1 MNDGWLVFRDLT
13 PQKRIDTLQSV
24 IEGGRQLF
32 VLLSDS
38 YIDNQQR
45 HITRYAVP
53 DSLCSSFISQLRSLQ
68 GNVTDNANNAR
79 VSRQTA
85 KDCYPKSAHLTEL
98 LDQYKFKTKYFAL
111 HNSPAIAAEIVGA
124 NPDSAQI
131 FGVLDDNGEQLKLF
145 EYFQPRWSDRFC
157 SINVP
162 EGGSEVPVGFLAQ
175 QLSAS
180 EKLKPESTPNPVKK
194 GSSIKSSSIH
204 KHGWRRTTSQVTKQK
219 RTDEMDQ
226 TEEKSIQEGLPRP
239 LGGDRLTE
247 KLYEFANE
255 IGIDNVDPKGF
266 TSWLGKRF
274 TDFEVGHGSITYRQK
289 NGEWA
294 DVNAASLRT
303 RISRLRHA
311 K

>member
-1 MNDGWLVFRDLT
+1 MNDSWLVFGNLK
-13 PQKRIDTLQSV
+13 PEKRIDILQFV
-24 IEGGRQLF
+24 IEGRQQLF

-38 YIDNQQR
+38 YIDNRQR
-45 HITRYAVP
+45 HNTRYAVP
-53 DSLCSSFISQLRSLQ
+53 DSVCSSFISQLRELQ
-68 GNVTDNANNAR
+68 GNVTDIGRDAQI
-79 VSRQTA
+79 SRETA
-85 KDCYPKSAHLTEL
+85 KYCFPKSEQLTEL
-98 LDQYKFKTKYFAL
+98 LDQYKFNTKYFAL
-111 HNSPAIAAEIVGA
+111 PNSPAIAAEIVGT

-131 FGVLDDNGEQLKLF
+131 FGVLDDNSEQLNLF
-145 EYFQPRWSDRFC
+145 EC
-157 SINVP
+157 SQLRSNDSFFLINVP

-175 QLSAS
+175 HLSAP
-180 EKLKPESTPNPVKK
+180 EELKPESTPNPVNK
-194 GSSIKSSSIH
+194 GTSIKSSPIH
-204 KHGWRRTTSQVTKQK
+204 KHGRRRTTSQVTKQK

-226 TEEKSIQEGLPRP
+226 TEEKGTKEGLPRP

-255 IGIDNVDPKGF
+255 IGIDDVDPKGF
-266 TSWLGKRF
+266 TSWLSKRF
-274 TDFEVGHGSITYRQK
+274 TDFEVSHGTITYRQK